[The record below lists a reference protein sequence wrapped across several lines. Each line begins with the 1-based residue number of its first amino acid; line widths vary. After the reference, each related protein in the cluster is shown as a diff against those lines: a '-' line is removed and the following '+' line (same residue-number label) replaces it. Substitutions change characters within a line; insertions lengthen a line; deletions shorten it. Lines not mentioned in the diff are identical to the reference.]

1 MKERQGER
9 VPDLIIDTANRRW
22 RFYSFLLNQAPWLA
36 TVILVTISF
45 LSAWAIQSQ
54 IDQWSFFGLNKQTTL
69 AVAGSVFAASIF
81 YVLQRIVVAI
91 KHSEEL
97 MHKEFY
103 SQLHEYYGVKE
114 AFDSRGDENIKLRYD
129 DLISKATQRVWAIGM
144 SNKCFHERHKDTVQ
158 KLLCSRAVDIRVVF
172 WDPQTFINRLG
183 PNNIEMRILDIQN
196 TFEGNTK
203 IEDRWDDDIEKR
215 YKSLFNGIDSDEI
228 IGKMSVFYW
237 SLPTNFSCMVVD
249 SSVFFFPY
257 LAAGESWQQPMLY
270 TSSQTGIGENIVKHL
285 TKIFNSQFSIMKQN
299 IGKKQK

>member
-1 MKERQGER
+1 MKERKWKR
-9 VPDLIIDTANRRW
+9 VPDLIIDTVNRRW
-22 RFYSFLLNQAPWLA
+22 RFYSFLLNQAPWHA
-36 TVILVTISF
+36 TIILVTISF

-54 IDQWSFFGLNKQTTL
+54 IDQWSIFGLNKQTTL

-97 MHKEFY
+97 MHKEY
-103 SQLHEYYGVKE
+103 YRQLHEHYGLKE
-114 AFDSRGDENIKLRYD
+114 AFASRGDENIKLIYD

-172 WDPQTFINRLG
+172 WDPQTSIHRSD
-183 PNNIEMRILDIQN
+183 PNKLDMRILDIQN
-196 TFEGNTK
+196 TLEGNIK
-203 IEDRWDDDIEKR
+203 IEDKWEEDIEER
-215 YKSLFNGIDSDEI
+215 YKGLFNGINKNEI
-228 IGKMSVFYW
+228 RGNMSVFYW

-270 TSSQTGIGENIVKHL
+270 SSSQTGIGENIFKHL
-285 TKIFNSQFSIMKQN
+285 TKIFDSQFSVSIKE
-299 IGKKQK
+299 IGIHQR